1 MSETTYSVEYSK
13 SGRAKCKKCKG
24 SIAKGDIRMV
34 VMVPAAG
41 PDSFNMSSY
50 YHVACFAVPRKYKH
64 LGAQEFV
71 TEHVTD
77 TSEDQSILNDIE
89 AFAKSMEQATG
100 GGAKTK
106 KGEQEGGDTLMDR
119 VAQVAKEELSKDDG
133 PKKKKAKKDED
144 EEFRQMVELYK
155 EHHKKK
161 IDDLK
166 DYLRW
171 NKQIL
176 AGKKDFVLFKVIDGM
191 IHGRLGTCPLDGGAL
206 KFQEGDYEKVVCSG
220 KFDEDN
226 QIRIPCEFTGKR
238 TDAALR
244 EKPFHVQEPTE
255 EEKEALTQQ
264 RKGAATGKTANLSDA
279 AKELMEAVESM
290 TWDTSSPA
298 GIKQV
303 TDNLVKLVEDQLDL
317 PEGRDPKRLLGPIV
331 MANKDKEPKDVL
343 EEIIT
348 KFGFKDDKAA
358 KQEAKEMAL
367 ASQCA
372 NPKNAPLLVAFQ
384 ELAAMY
390 FKEGNRN
397 AGMSYNKVVTVL
409 KDLKA
414 EVTAGNA
421 MSFCKGKTK
430 IPGIGKGSAEKM
442 QEFMET
448 GSIAKLEEKRALH
461 Q

>member
-1 MSETTYSVEYSK
+1 
-13 SGRAKCKKCKG
+13 
-24 SIAKGDIRMV
+24 MV
-34 VMVPAAG
+34 VMVPASG
-41 PDSFNMSSY
+41 PDSFEMSSY
-50 YHVACFAVPRKYKH
+50 YHVPCFAVPRKYKH
-64 LGAQEFV
+64 LGVQDFV
-71 TEHVTD
+71 TDHVTD
-77 TSEDQSILNDIE
+77 TSEDQSILKDMD
-89 AFAKSMEQATG
+89 AFVKSMESSS
-100 GGAKTK
+100 GGAKATK
-106 KGEQEGGDTLMDR
+106 GDANDGGDSFMDR
-119 VAQVAKEELSKDDG
+119 IAQVAKEELTKDNG
-133 PKKKKAKKDED
+133 PKKKKVKKDED

-166 DYLRW
+166 DYLRYEHFYSCSVIVFCQRRRKHGSLTLGFTDRIYYSW

-176 AGKKDFVLFKVIDGM
+176 GGKKDFVLFKVIDGM
-191 IHGRLGTCPLDGGAL
+191 VHGRLGMCPLDGGAL

-238 TDAALR
+238 SDAKLR
-244 EKPFHVQEPTE
+244 EKPFFIEEPTE

-264 RKGAATGKTANLSDA
+264 RKGAAEGKTANLSDA
-279 AKELMEAVESM
+279 AKELMEEVESLA
-290 TWDTSSPA
+290 WDTSSAA
-298 GIKQV
+298 GIKKA
-303 TDNLVKLVEDQLDL
+303 TEALVQLVEDKLDL

-331 MANKDKEPKDVL
+331 MANKDKEPKEVL

-390 FKEGNRN
+390 FKGELPI
-397 AGMSYNKVVTVL
+397 V
-409 KDLKA
+409 
-414 EVTAGNA
+414 E
-421 MSFCKGKTK
+421 C
-430 IPGIGKGSAEKM
+430 
-442 QEFMET
+442 
-448 GSIAKLEEKRALH
+448 
-461 Q
+461 